1 MSSAVL
7 AAFVATCIL
16 LAVTPGPNM
25 ALIISATLSGGLAGG
40 LATLLGTLTGLTIL
54 VAIATLGMTSIMVL
68 MAEWF
73 DVIRWLGAIY
83 LIVLGVRQLWSW
95 WRSRRLSTQTAAVPM
110 PATASRGVSIGG
122 RYAQGVVVSLSNPK
136 VLLFLGAF
144 FPQFVNPD
152 LAPGPQLAVLAILFV
167 VVLTAVDISYT
178 VALAKARARID
189 MARLRAL
196 DALSG
201 VLLVAGGLVLATAR
215 RP

>member
-1 MSSAVL
+1 MTSTLFIAY
-7 AAFVATCIL
+7 VATCIL

-25 ALIISATLSGGLAGG
+25 ALIISATLAGGLAGG
-40 LATLLGTLTGLTIL
+40 IATLLGTLTGLTIL
-54 VAIATLGMTSIMVL
+54 VAIAALGMTSIMVL

-73 DVIRWLGAIY
+73 DVIRWLGAVY
-83 LIVLGVRQLWSW
+83 LVVLGMRQLWQW
-95 WRSRRLSTQTAAVPM
+95 WRSRRLAAGAATDISPASAAVS
-110 PATASRGVSIGG
+110 ASG
-122 RYAQGVVVSLSNPK
+122 RYIQGVAVSLSNPK

-152 LAPGPQLAVLAILFV
+152 LAPGPQLAILAVLFV

-178 VALAKARARID
+178 LALARARARID

-196 DALSG
+196 DAFSG

>member
-1 MSSAVL
+1 MSTAVL

-25 ALIISATLSGGLAGG
+25 ALIISATLSGGLTGG
-40 LATLLGTLTGLTIL
+40 FATLLGTLTGLTIL

-83 LIVLGVRQLWSW
+83 LVVLGVRQLWGW
-95 WRSRRLSTQTAAVPM
+95 WRSRRLATHPATVPM
-110 PATASRGVSIGG
+110 PASRTASIAG
-122 RYAQGVVVSLSNPK
+122 RYLQGVAVSLSNPK

-152 LAPGPQLAVLAILFV
+152 MAPGPQLAVLATLFV

-178 VALAKARARID
+178 VAIAKARARID
-189 MARLRAL
+189 MARLRTL

-201 VLLVAGGLVLATAR
+201 VLLVAGGVVLATAR

>member
-1 MSSAVL
+1 MSATIL
-7 AAFVATCIL
+7 AAFIATCVL

-25 ALIISATLSGGLAGG
+25 ALIISATLSGGLTGG
-40 LATLLGTLTGLTIL
+40 IATLLGTLTGLTIL
-54 VAIATLGMTSIMVL
+54 VAIATLGMTSVMVL

-83 LIVLGVRQLWSW
+83 LVVLGVRQLWSW
-95 WRSRRLSTQTAAVPM
+95 WRSRRLSAAATAAAVP
-110 PATASRGVSIGG
+110 ATRSLSAGG
-122 RYAQGVVVSLSNPK
+122 RYLQGVVVSLSNPK

-144 FPQFVNPD
+144 FPQFVNPS

-167 VVLTAVDISYT
+167 AVLTAVDVSYT
-178 VALAKARARID
+178 VAIAQARARID
-189 MARLRAL
+189 LARLRTL